1 MQPQM
6 TPSMPPAI
14 KFARLTRN
22 TEMAQ
27 QTELNER
34 LMLVSQ
40 QVVGLL
46 AEFRELR
53 EDLRRTDLGLQTLTV
68 KMAEIQAENGANQLA
83 ARIRTLEEKVHQL
96 DLQEHQRM
104 GSKDAGANIWKYT
117 TGALALVLTALGL
130 IIGIYLKTK
139 GGQ

>member
-1 MQPQM
+1 
-6 TPSMPPAI
+6 
-14 KFARLTRN
+14 
-22 TEMAQ
+22 
-27 QTELNER
+27 
-34 LMLVSQ
+34 MLVSQ